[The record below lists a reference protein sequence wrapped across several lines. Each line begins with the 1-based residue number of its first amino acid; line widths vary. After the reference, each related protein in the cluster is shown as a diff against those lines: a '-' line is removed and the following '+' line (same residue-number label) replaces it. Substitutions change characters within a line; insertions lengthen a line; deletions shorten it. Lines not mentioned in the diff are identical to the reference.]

1 MILFYFYTHTSTGNI
16 SQVHIVPGV
25 VALVIEEKL
34 KIGHVEMGR
43 GSFPWYCVEVLWATM
58 RLSCLGK
65 QIVDLFFRQ
74 TAWSLGELAMVEKG
88 VSVHT
93 WGLRREGNM
102 WQEGKGRWKWSF
114 VTWIGERKLQF

>member
-1 MILFYFYTHTSTGNI
+1 M
-16 SQVHIVPGV
+16 
-25 VALVIEEKL
+25 A
-34 KIGHVEMGR
+34 
-43 GSFPWYCVEVLWATM
+43 VLWPTM

-65 QIVDLFFRQ
+65 QIVGLFFRQ